1 MNLEQTKPVPISELE
16 ENWRLLHNYAR
27 STKQAQFIHA
37 AFRRFA
43 DFIAGKR
50 QFVHKV
56 TLQDVSEFCAS
67 ISQQFAHST
76 VKRMKSILKRAFDGA
91 LPPGAK
97 NFFALVQLP
106 RGKNTVIHHRPLSEA
121 EQKRLLAESKKDP
134 LLYSLT
140 VSIAC
145 TGLRLGDACLLRWD
159 SVDLANEVIDVIT
172 RKTGAQ
178 VVVPIFPRFRAVLES
193 ALAEKK
199 DDDEFVFPDAARLY
213 KEKYSTLIRMGK
225 MLFARALFADET
237 KRYNANDLL
246 RLTRQKREAGKSA
259 SLYGW
264 HSIRATFV
272 TLALMHNVP
281 IEMVRRIVGHTT
293 ADMTMV
299 YFRPTKLIVAETL
312 RQQMAGSVL
321 CDTTAALPREIEDQ
335 RFIESAKSPAPWP
348 QSCPDSC
355 HQTTAVLNLSIP
367 FSMPKMSKPSIRS
380 TAGTITYTFPSPI
393 RAPLRQAESQLTLI
407 HAGS

>member
-1 MNLEQTKPVPISELE
+1 
-16 ENWRLLHNYAR
+16 
-27 STKQAQFIHA
+27 
-37 AFRRFA
+37 
-43 DFIAGKR
+43 
-50 QFVHKV
+50 
-56 TLQDVSEFCAS
+56 
-67 ISQQFAHST
+67 
-76 VKRMKSILKRAFDGA
+76 
-91 LPPGAK
+91 
-97 NFFALVQLP
+97 
-106 RGKNTVIHHRPLSEA
+106 
-121 EQKRLLAESKKDP
+121 
-134 LLYSLT
+134 
-140 VSIAC
+140 
-145 TGLRLGDACLLRWD
+145 
-159 SVDLANEVIDVIT
+159 
-172 RKTGAQ
+172 
-178 VVVPIFPRFRAVLES
+178 
-193 ALAEKK
+193 
-199 DDDEFVFPDAARLY
+199 
-213 KEKYSTLIRMGK
+213 

-246 RLTRQKREAGKSA
+246 RLTRQKREVGKSA

-272 TLALMHNVP
+272 TLALMRKVP

-355 HQTTAVLNLSIP
+355 HQTTTVLNLSIP
-367 FSMPKMSKPSIRS
+367 FSMPEMSKPSIRS

-393 RAPLRQAESQLTLI
+393 PAPLRQAESQLTLI